1 MLVIERKECY
11 IFAEVPSVSWVSP
24 IAGMEYGMEQLAIR
38 KFCEAGQ
45 SACVVDKQISAE
57 SRAEIWDKPSAITT
71 RPPSLVPR
79 LLLMD
84 ATCVG
89 LGASH
94 CIKFVIFIVNF
105 PPSIAMLKNNS
116 T

>member
-45 SACVVDKQISAE
+45 SACACGRE
-57 SRAEIWDKPSAITT
+57 TN
-71 RPPSLVPR
+71 L
-79 LLLMD
+79 
-84 ATCVG
+84 C
-89 LGASH
+89 
-94 CIKFVIFIVNF
+94 
-105 PPSIAMLKNNS
+105 
-116 T
+116 